1 METRV
6 CRQRERSVRSDE
18 PGGIP
23 TEGLTQVQ
31 PRRWR
36 ALLPWIGLACVLGA
50 YVWAVARLHPTNFF
64 GILEDDTFYFSSAK
78 SIAQGHGYLVP
89 SLPGAP
95 AATKYPHLYPWLLS
109 YVWRWNPSFPANL
122 VDAIGVSVC
131 FGLAFL
137 TLTFLYLRQAGR
149 LKDWEAL
156 AITAFCALHPI
167 VLFYSGSVLTE
178 IPFAALVL
186 ASLLTAD
193 RATWPDSRL
202 GWAFLCGVLAGLS
215 AEMRIFGFAII
226 GGIAIAAFLRRARR
240 QLLAFSGTAGVLAV
254 SVFWRKMFLH
264 ATQPANIVRHPG
276 IGWDRVWTYDTS
288 YLGFWRM
295 SIPNRHVFFA
305 MLANN
310 FEVLLHTPSD
320 YLLKSSVLMRGELGV
335 AVWAIV
341 AAIVV
346 IAFVREVR
354 QHGWTPLCCVL
365 PLYVLIALFWN
376 YDAFYRFF
384 LPFLPV
390 FITGYWFEM
399 KRLAEMIWR
408 ALTARKVRS
417 DLVAATALAIAIV
430 VGNSFIAWDYVDGSS
445 RTVLTAISNK
455 RAALLLSERQAYRW
469 ISLSTAPNAR
479 IIAYQDAELY
489 LYTNRQAM
497 RPMVFTTA
505 EFLDPNRLPNGVAH
519 ITDVARAIG
528 ARYWFVSQDDFDAE
542 WSAEQ
547 NAAESRM
554 HQIERVLPLGFRSS
568 DGRVSIYR
576 LGCIEDPEE
585 SRCSNVDR
593 VLFPDDKPL
602 STDVRG
608 RGKEGLSPVD
618 SGHASKC
625 QRTVTTQSGLA
636 ARSNRA
642 GFSVGK

>member
-1 METRV
+1 M
-6 CRQRERSVRSDE
+6 
-18 PGGIP
+18 
-23 TEGLTQVQ
+23 Q
-31 PRRWR
+31 PQRWR
-36 ALLPWIGLACVLGA
+36 ALLPWIGLACILCA

-78 SIAQGHGYLVP
+78 SIAEGHGYVIP
-89 SLPGAP
+89 SLPGTP
-95 AATKYPHLYPWLLS
+95 AATKYPQLYPWLLS

-122 VDAIGVSVC
+122 VDAIGLSVC

-149 LKDWEAL
+149 MRDWEAL

-167 VLFYSGSVLTE
+167 VLFYSGNVLTE
-178 IPFAALVL
+178 IPFAALVV

-193 RATWPDSRL
+193 RATWPDSPL

-215 AEMRIFGFAII
+215 AQMRIFGFAIV
-226 GGIAIAAFLRRARR
+226 GGIAVAAFLRRAGR
-240 QLLAFSGTAGVLAV
+240 QLLAFSGTAGVLAM
-254 SVFWRKMFLH
+254 SVFWRKMFFH
-264 ATQPANIVRHPG
+264 ATLPANMVRHPG

-305 MLANN
+305 MLVNN

-341 AAIVV
+341 ATIVV

-354 QHGWTPLCCVL
+354 LRGWTPICCVL
-365 PLYVLIALFWN
+365 PLYVGIAVFWN
-376 YDAFYRFF
+376 YNAFYRFF

-390 FITGYWFEM
+390 LIAGYWSEM
-399 KRLAEMIWR
+399 KRLLEMIWR
-408 ALTARKVRS
+408 AFTARKVRS
-417 DLVAATALAIAIV
+417 DLVAATVLTIAMIA
-430 VGNSFIAWDYVDGSS
+430 GNGFVIWDYVHGSS
-445 RTVLTAISNK
+445 RTVLTAISNR
-455 RAALLLSERQAYRW
+455 RAALLVSERQAYHW

-489 LYTNRQAM
+489 LYTDRQAM

-505 EFLDPNRLPNGVAH
+505 EFLDPNRLPNGVEH
-519 ITDVARAIG
+519 ITDVARAIR
-528 ARYWFVSQDDFDAE
+528 AQYWFVSQDDFEAE

-547 NAAESRM
+547 DAAEGRM
-554 HQIERVLPLGFRSS
+554 HEIERVLPLGFRSS

-576 LGCIEDPEE
+576 LGCIEDPAE
-585 SRCSNVDR
+585 SRCANVYR
-593 VLFPDDKPL
+593 VLFPDATGL
-602 STDVRG
+602 STNISG
-608 RGKEGLSPVD
+608 AAKQGLSPLE
-618 SGHASKC
+618 SGRPSKC
-625 QRTVTTQSGLA
+625 QRTVTTQSQSA
-636 ARSNRA
+636 ARSNRVSLPA
-642 GFSVGK
+642 GK